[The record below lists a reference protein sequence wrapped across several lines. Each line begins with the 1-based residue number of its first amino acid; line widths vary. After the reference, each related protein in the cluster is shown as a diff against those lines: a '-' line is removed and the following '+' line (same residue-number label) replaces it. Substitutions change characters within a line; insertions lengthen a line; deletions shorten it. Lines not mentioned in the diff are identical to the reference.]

1 MGTVDVERYTGSCL
15 IATAIRPSKSAS
27 HKQQHART
35 ESPQM
40 GGEVASTT
48 GGAHPVGLP
57 GNDPR
62 NWAGAPLLSMA
73 ASIRKSSGGGG
84 GPAGSKAQL
93 GHKHWHHHNHHPHV
107 YLPALPAY
115 PVHHHHQ
122 MSHLQGA
129 PLIRVPRHPFQQ
141 PNKKPAQM
149 RRPFVPPLPVPQ
161 PSCPPPVPNSVKQA
175 SVVSS
180 SVVIL
185 PDSSSSSS
193 GSDTCSVTSDEGL
206 ASGGSESSLPRII
219 KPRRRKKTAHH
230 HQRPVSCITAIH
242 DDLDVDPLTELFKS
256 SISITGIDST
266 SNNSRDVTIPPPP
279 PLSWPV
285 QQEDDIWCSSSAS
298 QSSWNSLSPTWSSSS
313 SSPSSSASCW
323 PDAKV
328 IRRPTPGALSS
339 IAAGAGMGSS
349 SQSAGPGLQVSSQL
363 IASPFNGHR
372 DIEIRFFSPP
382 PSLYI
387 PTSK

>member
-27 HKQQHART
+27 HKQQQART
-35 ESPQM
+35 ESPQT
-40 GGEVASTT
+40 GGEVAS
-48 GGAHPVGLP
+48 AHPVGLP

-84 GPAGSKAQL
+84 GPTGPRAQL

-107 YLPALPAY
+107 YLPALPTY

-242 DDLDVDPLTELFKS
+242 DDQDVDPLAELFKS
-256 SISITGIDST
+256 SISITGSDSSST
-266 SNNSRDVTIPPPP
+266 ISRDDVTVPPPP

-339 IAAGAGMGSS
+339 IAVGAGSSS
-349 SQSAGPGLQVSSQL
+349 SQSAGLQVSSQL